1 MGHQKIRS
9 LRVLALGLSLALAM
23 IGLFTWAPL
32 GHAAPSTDTVVN
44 PNTKGSITVHV
55 LEGGTINDK
64 PTGEVDGKTSSA
76 TQVNGASFKLTKQS
90 GIDVTTIEG
99 MQNAAKVTVDSFNPD
114 SSFGTSGAMTG
125 TTVNGEYKFSDLKPG
140 VYLLEQTSAPKGY
153 QKAIKSVIVL
163 PLTNTAGNGF
173 IYDIHVYP
181 KNAKAGKITKE
192 NTTPEGTFLKEG
204 SEMTFKITV
213 PIPAKDDKNPYT
225 EFSVTDTPVSGLE
238 LTTNSITKIQL
249 GTEDLTS
256 STHFNVTK
264 DNNNIKVSFTT
275 DGLSKLN
282 GISSETNLLV
292 YVKGTVKGV
301 ADAGA
306 VKNKAS
312 YTYKRK
318 DGSTGG
324 GETGDDDSNPDST
337 LKFGFI
343 KITNVEAGTSTNLTG
358 AKFKIG
364 KCSDG
369 EKSVSKKTDE
379 VLSSDVAAGETVL
392 GPVGMLETGKLCV
405 EQTQAPTGGYA
416 LNPEATAKSFDSA
429 ALTSVSK
436 SAPMEFKIEN
446 TKASDFL
453 SKLPLTGGPGVI
465 AFLVGG
471 ALLLIAAVATMV
483 RKRRQDQ
490 E

>member
-32 GHAAPSTDTVVN
+32 GHADPNTDTVVN
-44 PNTKGSITVHV
+44 PNTKGSITVHA

-64 PTGEVDGKTSSA
+64 PTGAVDSSTSSA
-76 TQVNGASFKLTKQS
+76 KSVDNVAFTLKKHAD
-90 GIDVTTIEG
+90 IDVSTLDG
-99 MQNAAKVTVDSFNPD
+99 MKKAAAVKADTFNAD
-114 SSFGTSGAMTG
+114 SSTPLTCTSVGDSC
-125 TTVNGEYKFSDLKPG
+125 KFENLSPA

-163 PLTNTAGNGF
+163 PLTNAAGNGF

-192 NTTPEGTFLKEG
+192 NTTPKGTFLKEG

-225 EFSVTDTPVSGLE
+225 EFSVTDSPVSGLE

-249 GTEDLTS
+249 GAEDLTS

-264 DNNNIKVSFTT
+264 DSNNIKVSFTS

-292 YVKGTVKGV
+292 YVKGTVKGI

-343 KITNVEAGTSTNLTG
+343 KITNVEAGTNTNLTG

-364 KCSDG
+364 KCSND
-369 EKSVSKKTDE
+369 EKSLSKNAKDI
-379 VLSSDVAAGETVL
+379 LSGEFESGTNAL

-405 EQTQAPTGGYA
+405 EQTQAPTGYA
-416 LNPEATAKSFDSA
+416 LNPEATAKSFNSA

-446 TKASDFL
+446 TKSSDFL